1 MTSIQIRDLPEE
13 VHDEYVRR
21 AHDARQSLQ
30 QYMRALLI
38 DEARRPSMSAVLARA
53 AENAH
58 RWGGSYGFDE
68 ALADLHQ
75 AREERQVG

>member
-1 MTSIQIRDLPEE
+1 MTSMQIRDLPEE

-38 DEARRPSMSAVLARA
+38 DEASRPSMASVLARA
-53 AENAH
+53 AENAR
-58 RWGGSYGFDE
+58 RWGGSYSFDE
-68 ALADLHQ
+68 VLADLHQ
-75 AREERQVG
+75 AREERQIG